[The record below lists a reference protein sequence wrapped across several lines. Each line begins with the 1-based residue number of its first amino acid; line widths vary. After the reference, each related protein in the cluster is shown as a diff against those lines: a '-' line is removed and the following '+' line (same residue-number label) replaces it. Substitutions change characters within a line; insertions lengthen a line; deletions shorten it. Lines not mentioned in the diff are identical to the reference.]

1 MRPKTTVA
9 IVLLFFLNAFSAS
22 FATIPVQNDVDLF
35 FPEASETSARN
46 SSCGTNST
54 LTDLSISMDAS
65 SYTQGSS
72 AIATFYINCS
82 VNGDY
87 YDLYVSI
94 SGPSVQSYP
103 GWNWTESNAY
113 ESFNSTIYTLTAG
126 TFCVNA
132 SLYATPSG
140 GNFHLVDTESHC
152 FTVSS
157 TSGGGGGSSTYVP
170 NGSLAINGVSSS
182 YSNASNVTAYF
193 AHTNLDVGVTY
204 GEMWH
209 LTDTNGN
216 VVQGYGVN
224 QTWNATSSNYT
235 SSSVLAGLSAG
246 FYCITATLYTVYS
259 NGTAT
264 ILSTTTTCFTIA
276 ASTPT
281 TSCGTNSTLT
291 DLMIWMDASSYTQ
304 GDSATATYYINCTV
318 VNGFYVLDV
327 WTYGPSYQVYN
338 GWNWT
343 AYSAYES
350 MNTTVSNLTSGTY
363 CTNATLYYYPSSG
376 GYQTADSE
384 SHCFTVS
391 STSSGGGGSSTYVPN
406 GSLAIYGVS
415 SNYSSGS
422 NVTAF
427 FDYTNLDVGVTYGE
441 MWHLTDAN
449 GNVVQGYGVNQTWN
463 ATWSNTNST
472 AFFGNLSNGTY
483 CITATLYTVYS
494 NGTAV
499 ILDTNTTCFTIGST
513 TQTTGCGYDWN
524 LASIIVSPNDYAF
537 IPGEDHNATI
547 YSSCSLFNE
556 NMVLRYNVTD
566 TSSGQTLSY
575 GSWQWVPISSSDFHY
590 FENLNLAAGVYH
602 VQVGLYHYDGA
613 ATYTLL
619 DDTKYN
625 FTVAQTPTVNET
637 LDINLNGLNYSTGQ
651 SIVATMNATN
661 LQLWSNYTI
670 IWSLLD
676 DNAFTVDSGN
686 MTIDSFSSNDVTS
699 QLLLTAGSNG
709 TYCLDAELYDVNWNM
724 VAQDDTCFNVGWNP
738 PNNGGG
744 NNNNSTGVGSSP
756 SNPLMPVVNCS
767 NIDWSMTTNI
777 SINDCLNNTNAFW
790 FEFNQS
796 GSIVWIDPVVAVG
809 YDFVV
814 YNGPAMTSVQ
824 IPTGYGDDVFD
835 LYLYNGNGWY
845 DTNIDINAGVTYTF
859 QSPVERMSIRGIEAY
874 EMLDPNDPT
883 AFVAGITF
891 ANSGTVLMTMTP
903 VTENYTMQGCGYD
916 PAYTD
921 LMIWTDYQTYQQGA
935 TTYADYY
942 VNCSVNTKD
951 YELHVFVYSTSGSSW
966 SDYDVWNW
974 TETDGYESI
983 DDDWTNLAPDTYCI
997 NATLYMVS
1005 GGAYQFVDFE
1015 VTCFTVTGN
1024 NNGGGSGTPDPCGL
1038 NSSYTLIMS
1047 WSDAQTY
1054 NYGDNQNIS
1063 FYVNCTRTGEAYT
1076 LEYYVYDITNTAN
1089 YVASGS
1095 YSWTASGVW
1104 HSWSDDVYGLNP
1116 GDYCVL
1122 TNLYQAGNYLTDD
1135 GGINC
1140 FTVVG
1145 TTANTPPTL
1154 VATQQALIAYAG
1166 DPLDCYANGM
1176 VFNDPDNDPDNSNI
1190 EWYVNG
1196 NSVASG
1202 VQTILPAGSVSLG
1215 DTLYCEA
1222 TAHDGITSGNTLQ
1235 RHYYVVPSN
1244 NTAPTVSAITISPTS
1259 PEESDPL
1266 TCSYTYNDPENDPDA
1281 SIVVWS
1287 INGVA
1292 TTTQGTTL
1300 SSGYVAG
1307 DFVTCSVT
1315 AFDGSSLGNTGTGTV
1330 LVFSSG
1336 SSGGGSTPTIGVLG
1350 TLAVLCVAFV
1360 LVSRKEFEE

>member
-1 MRPKTTVA
+1 MSTLLESRIQFHTLPAGYKYENCNVGLMRPKTTVA

-22 FATIPVQNDVDLF
+22 FATIPVQSDVELF
-35 FPEASETSARN
+35 FSEASETSARN

-72 AIATFYINCS
+72 AIATYYINCS

-113 ESFNSTIYTLTAG
+113 ESFNSTIYTLTVG

-140 GNFHLVDTESHC
+140 GNFYLVDTESHC

-157 TSGGGGGSSTYVP
+157 TSSGGGGSSTYVP

-182 YSNASNVTAYF
+182 YSNGSNVTTYF
-193 AHTNLDVGVTY
+193 AYTNLDTGVTY

-209 LTDTNGN
+209 LTDANGN

-304 GDSATATYYINCTV
+304 GSSATATYYINCTV

-350 MNTTVSNLTSGTY
+350 MNTTVSNLASGTY

-441 MWHLTDAN
+441 MWRLFDAN
-449 GNVVQGYGVNQTWN
+449 DMDEPTVQGYEVNQTWN
-463 ATWSNTNST
+463 ATSSNYTSSSVL
-472 AFFGNLSNGTY
+472 AGLSAGTY
-483 CITATLYTVYS
+483 CIDATLYAVYS

-499 ILDTNTTCFTIGST
+499 ILGYDLTCFT
-513 TQTTGCGYDWN
+513 
-524 LASIIVSPNDYAF
+524 
-537 IPGEDHNATI
+537 
-547 YSSCSLFNE
+547 
-556 NMVLRYNVTD
+556 VTA
-566 TSSGQTLSY
+566 
-575 GSWQWVPISSSDFHY
+575 
-590 FENLNLAAGVYH
+590 N
-602 VQVGLYHYDGA
+602 
-613 ATYTLL
+613 
-619 DDTKYN
+619 
-625 FTVAQTPTVNET
+625 
-637 LDINLNGLNYSTGQ
+637 
-651 SIVATMNATN
+651 
-661 LQLWSNYTI
+661 
-670 IWSLLD
+670 
-676 DNAFTVDSGN
+676 
-686 MTIDSFSSNDVTS
+686 
-699 QLLLTAGSNG
+699 
-709 TYCLDAELYDVNWNM
+709 
-724 VAQDDTCFNVGWNP
+724 
-738 PNNGGG
+738 NNGGG
-744 NNNNSTGVGSSP
+744 GTGTQDPCGTNST
-756 SNPLMPVVNCS
+756 L
-767 NIDWSMTTNI
+767 
-777 SINDCLNNTNAFW
+777 
-790 FEFNQS
+790 
-796 GSIVWIDPVVAVG
+796 
-809 YDFVV
+809 
-814 YNGPAMTSVQ
+814 
-824 IPTGYGDDVFD
+824 
-835 LYLYNGNGWY
+835 
-845 DTNIDINAGVTYTF
+845 
-859 QSPVERMSIRGIEAY
+859 
-874 EMLDPNDPT
+874 
-883 AFVAGITF
+883 
-891 ANSGTVLMTMTP
+891 
-903 VTENYTMQGCGYD
+903 
-916 PAYTD
+916 TD
-921 LMIWTDYQTYQQGA
+921 LMIWMDASSYTQGDSATATYLINCTVINGFYVLDVWTYGPSYQ
-935 TTYADYY
+935 
-942 VNCSVNTKD
+942 
-951 YELHVFVYSTSGSSW
+951 VYNG
-966 SDYDVWNW
+966 WNW
-974 TETDGYESI
+974 TAYSAYESI
-983 DDDWTNLAPDTYCI
+983 NSTVSNLASGTYCT
-997 NATLYMVS
+997 NATLYYYPSTGGYQTVDSESRCFTVSSTSS
-1005 GGAYQFVDFE
+1005 GGGGSTTYIPNGSLAINGVSSSYSSGSNVTAFFDYTNLDVGVTYGEMWRLFDANDMDEPTVQGYE
-1015 VTCFTVTGN
+1015 VNQTWNATSSNYTSSSVLAGLSAGTYCIDATLYAVYSNGTAVILGYDLTCFTVTAN
-1024 NNGGGSGTPDPCGL
+1024 NNGGGGTGTQDPCGL

-1054 NYGDNQNIS
+1054 NYGDSQNIS

-1076 LEYYVYDITNTAN
+1076 LEYFIWDGSADAN

-1104 HSWSDDVYGLNP
+1104 HSWSDYVYGLDP
-1116 GDYCVL
+1116 GDWCVY
-1122 TNLYQAGNYLTDD
+1122 TNLLQAGNYLTND

-1140 FTVVG
+1140 FTVVE
-1145 TTANTPPTL
+1145 TTGNTPPTL
-1154 VATQQALIAYAG
+1154 VAAQQALIAYAG

-1196 NSVASG
+1196 NSVVSG

-1222 TAHDGITSGNTLQ
+1222 TAHDGTTSGNTLQ

-1266 TCSYTYNDPENDPDA
+1266 TCSYTYNDPESDPDA

-1300 SSGYVAG
+1300 SSGYATG

-1315 AFDGSSLGNTGTGTV
+1315 AFDGSSIGNTGTGTV
-1330 LVFSSG
+1330 LVFSPG